1 MPGAFTHRTGD
12 RRTVGKPSS
21 TSEDEAVPESSW
33 RSRSSRRSACLVAI
47 AISGSLLTGCGSEQ
61 SSIDRE
67 AESLFP
73 VVGSTPSE
81 IPPEPPLTWD
91 TNPVQG
97 WLGER
102 RELGAENSP
111 DPFFEG
117 RDVSSSA
124 PSPISVGEDKQPE

>member
-21 TSEDEAVPESSW
+21 ISEDEAVPESSW
-33 RSRSSRRSACLVAI
+33 RSRGSRRAACLVAI
-47 AISGSLLTGCGSEQ
+47 ATAASLLTGCASDQ
-61 SSIDRE
+61 SSIDRK
-67 AESLFP
+67 AEPLVP

-81 IPPEPPLTWD
+81 IPPEPPLTWN

-97 WLGER
+97 LLGEQH
-102 RELGAENSP
+102 ELGAENSP
-111 DPFFEG
+111 GPFFEG

-124 PSPISVGEDKQPE
+124 PSPISVGEDEQPE